1 MKGREE
7 FIKIESIEDLVSFF
21 LNKCIDQEEIYRGK
35 NISVRKK
42 YRRRRRSVAE
52 DKLP

>member
-35 NISVRKK
+35 SKLKK
-42 YRRRRRSVAE
+42 LTVKVILF
-52 DKLP
+52 DF